1 MMSLT
6 SRDGGRCEQEYR
18 AGSFIVFK
26 VCVLALR
33 IETEQRALRKY
44 PAPTL
49 ICCVSLDRALPIL
62 NLSFPMDPQNSLI
75 TPFLP
80 ISYSRPKYQSLVI
93 QSLNFTEQIFG
104 SFPKSQTD

>member
-6 SRDGGRCEQEYR
+6 SRDGGRCEQGYR
-18 AGSFIVFK
+18 AGSFTAFN

-33 IETEQRALRKY
+33 IEAEQTALRIY

-49 ICCVSLDRALPIL
+49 ICCVSLDRALPNL

-75 TPFLP
+75 TPLLP
-80 ISYSRPKYQSLVI
+80 IS
-93 QSLNFTEQIFG
+93 
-104 SFPKSQTD
+104 